1 MIMNENKILVVEDEK
16 NISRLIEINLTDAGY
31 CCDCVYDG
39 ETAARYLEEKNYDLI
54 LLDIMLPRVDGY
66 ELMEYIRPTDIPVI
80 FLTAKETV
88 EDKVRGLEMG
98 AEDYMTKPFECMELL
113 ARVKTV
119 LRRRHRDSGILNLYD
134 LTINTISRTVL
145 KQEQPVK
152 LTEKEYSLLILLA
165 ENKNVAL
172 YREQIYKRVWGE
184 EYDGDGRTVD
194 IHIQRLRSKTGLGN
208 HIATV
213 YKIGYRLEE

>member
-213 YKIGYRLEE
+213 YKLGYRLEE

>member
-1 MIMNENKILVVEDEK
+1 MELLLVED
-16 NISRLIEINLTDAGY
+16 NIRISEFMVKGLVESGFSVVLAENGTDARSLISQR
-31 CCDCVYDG
+31 
-39 ETAARYLEEKNYDLI
+39 EWDLI

>member
-1 MIMNENKILVVEDEK
+1 MNENKILVVEDEK

>member
-1 MIMNENKILVVEDEK
+1 
-16 NISRLIEINLTDAGY
+16 
-31 CCDCVYDG
+31 
-39 ETAARYLEEKNYDLI
+39 
-54 LLDIMLPRVDGY
+54 
-66 ELMEYIRPTDIPVI
+66 
-80 FLTAKETV
+80 
-88 EDKVRGLEMG
+88 
-98 AEDYMTKPFECMELL
+98 MTKPFECMELL

>member
-208 HIATV
+208 HISTV

>member
-1 MIMNENKILVVEDEK
+1 MNKILVVEDEK

-31 CCDCVYDG
+31 CCDCAYDG
-39 ETAARYLEEKNYDLI
+39 EIAARYLEEKNYDLI

-66 ELMEYIRPTDIPVI
+66 ELMEYIRPMDIPVI
-80 FLTAKETV
+80 FLTAKGTL
-88 EDKVRGLEMG
+88 EDKVRGLDMG

-113 ARVKTV
+113 ARVRTV

-134 LTINTISRTVL
+134 LTINTVSRTVS
-145 KQEQPVK
+145 KQKQTIK
-152 LTEKEYSLLILLA
+152 LTEKEYGLLILLA

-184 EYDGDGRTVD
+184 ECEGDGRTVD

>member
-39 ETAARYLEEKNYDLI
+39 ETAARYLEKKNYDLI
-54 LLDIMLPRVDGY
+54 LLDIMLPKVDGY
-66 ELMEYIRPTDIPVI
+66 ELMEYIRPMDIPVI

-119 LRRRHRDSGILNLYD
+119 LRRRHRDSGILKLYD
-134 LTINTISRTVL
+134 LTINTVSRTVL

-152 LTEKEYSLLILLA
+152 LTEKEYSLLILFA

>member
-66 ELMEYIRPTDIPVI
+66 ELIEYIRPTDIPVI

>member
-213 YKIGYRLEE
+213 YKIGYSLEE

>member
-1 MIMNENKILVVEDEK
+1 MNKILVVEDEK

-31 CCDCVYDG
+31 CCDCAYDG
-39 ETAARYLEEKNYDLI
+39 EIAARYLEEKNYDLI

-66 ELMEYIRPTDIPVI
+66 ELMEYIRPMDIPVI
-80 FLTAKETV
+80 FLTAKGTL
-88 EDKVRGLEMG
+88 EDKVRGLDMG

-113 ARVKTV
+113 ARVRTV

-134 LTINTISRTVL
+134 LTINTVSRTVS
-145 KQEQPVK
+145 KQKQTIK
-152 LTEKEYSLLILLA
+152 LTEKEYGLLILLA

-184 EYDGDGRTVD
+184 ECDGDGRTVD

>member
-1 MIMNENKILVVEDEK
+1 MNENKILVVEDEK

-98 AEDYMTKPFECMELL
+98 AEDYMTKPFECMSCWPGS
-113 ARVKTV
+113 
-119 LRRRHRDSGILNLYD
+119 RRFSAGDTGI
-134 LTINTISRTVL
+134 
-145 KQEQPVK
+145 P
-152 LTEKEYSLLILLA
+152 EYSTYMI
-165 ENKNVAL
+165 
-172 YREQIYKRVWGE
+172 
-184 EYDGDGRTVD
+184 
-194 IHIQRLRSKTGLGN
+194 
-208 HIATV
+208 
-213 YKIGYRLEE
+213 

>member
-134 LTINTISRTVL
+134 LTLNTISRTVL